1 MDRASCEA
9 TSEIRL
15 VDMTTTELTVA
26 ASTDPSPT
34 TRRLGATGPT
44 VSSPGLGAMSLSGA
58 YGPTDDAESL
68 RVLHAYLDAG
78 GTLIDTGD
86 FYGAGHNEM
95 LIGRALRERSRE
107 DAVLSVKFGATI
119 APTSMP
125 LGFNGRP
132 ENVATS
138 LAYSLRR
145 LGVDHLDVYRPARLD
160 PEVPIEETVGAIQ
173 EQFEAGYVRHIGL
186 SEVGAE
192 TIRRA
197 ATVAPISDLQIEY
210 SLLTR
215 EIETNGILETCREL
229 GIGVTAYGVLVKGMV
244 AGRSGGS
251 REMFPRFQGENLAR
265 NRALLEQ
272 IQEIAAAKGISTA
285 QLAIAWVAAR
295 GEDVVPIV
303 GSRRLDQ
310 VTSMLASAAVQLDE
324 QDLARID
331 TALPIG
337 AAQGDR
343 YPTVHMGQ
351 LDSER

>member
-1 MDRASCEA
+1 
-9 TSEIRL
+9 
-15 VDMTTTELTVA
+15 
-26 ASTDPSPT
+26 
-34 TRRLGATGPT
+34 
-44 VSSPGLGAMSLSGA
+44 MSLSGV

-78 GTLIDTGD
+78 GTLLDTAD

-119 APTSMP
+119 APSGMP
-125 LGFNGRP
+125 VGFDGRP
-132 ENVATS
+132 EHVATS

-145 LGVDHLDVYRPARLD
+145 LDVDHVDVYRPARLD

-173 EQFEAGYVRHIGL
+173 EQVDAGYVRHIGL
-186 SEVGAE
+186 SEVGAD

-197 ATVAPISDLQIEY
+197 AAVAPISDLQIEY

-215 EIETNGILETCREL
+215 EIETNGILDACREL
-229 GIGVTAYGVLVKGMV
+229 GISVTAYGVLAKGLV

-251 REMFPRFQGENLAR
+251 RDMFPRFQGENLAR

-272 IQEIAAAKGISTA
+272 IQGIAAAKGASMA

-295 GEDVVPIV
+295 GEDIVPLV
-303 GSRRLDQ
+303 GARRLDQ
-310 VTSMLASAAVQLDE
+310 VTSMLGSTAVRLDE
-324 QDLARID
+324 DDLAMID
-331 TALPIG
+331 AALPVG

-343 YPTVHMGQ
+343 YPTAFMDQ

>member
-1 MDRASCEA
+1 
-9 TSEIRL
+9 
-15 VDMTTTELTVA
+15 
-26 ASTDPSPT
+26 
-34 TRRLGATGPT
+34 
-44 VSSPGLGAMSLSGA
+44 MSLSGV

-78 GTLIDTGD
+78 GTLLDTAD

-119 APTSMP
+119 APSGMP
-125 LGFNGRP
+125 VGFDGRP
-132 ENVATS
+132 EHVATS

-145 LGVDHLDVYRPARLD
+145 LDVDHVDVYRPARLD

-173 EQFEAGYVRHIGL
+173 EQVDAGYVRHIGL
-186 SEVGAE
+186 SEVGAD

-197 ATVAPISDLQIEY
+197 AAVAPISDLQIEY

-215 EIETNGILETCREL
+215 EIETNGILDACREL
-229 GIGVTAYGVLVKGMV
+229 GISVTAYGVLAKGLV

-251 REMFPRFQGENLAR
+251 RDMFPRFQGENLAR

-272 IQEIAAAKGISTA
+272 IQGIAAAKGASMA

-295 GEDVVPIV
+295 GEDIVPLV
-303 GSRRLDQ
+303 GARRLDQ
-310 VTSMLASAAVQLDE
+310 VTSMLGSTAVRLDE
-324 QDLARID
+324 DDLAMID
-331 TALPIG
+331 AALPVG
-337 AAQGDR
+337 AAQGAR
-343 YPTVHMGQ
+343 CRAGP
-351 LDSER
+351 

>member
-1 MDRASCEA
+1 
-9 TSEIRL
+9 
-15 VDMTTTELTVA
+15 MTTTGNTTSATPA
-26 ASTDPSPT
+26 APAAPESFGTT
-34 TRRLGATGPT
+34 TRRLGATGPS
-44 VSSPGLGAMSLSGA
+44 VSSPGLGAMSLSGV

-78 GTLIDTGD
+78 GTLLDTAD

-119 APTSMP
+119 APSGMP
-125 LGFNGRP
+125 VGFDGRP
-132 ENVATS
+132 EHVATS

-145 LGVDHLDVYRPARLD
+145 LDVDHVDVYRPARLD

-173 EQFEAGYVRHIGL
+173 EQVDAGYVRHIGL
-186 SEVGAE
+186 SEVGAD

-197 ATVAPISDLQIEY
+197 AAVAPISDLQIEY

-215 EIETNGILETCREL
+215 EIETNGILDACREL
-229 GIGVTAYGVLVKGMV
+229 GISVTAYGVLAKGLV

-251 REMFPRFQGENLAR
+251 RDMFPRFQGENLAR

-272 IQEIAAAKGISTA
+272 IQGIAAAKGASMA

-295 GEDVVPIV
+295 GEDIVPLV
-303 GSRRLDQ
+303 GARRLDQ
-310 VTSMLASAAVQLDE
+310 VTSMLGSTAVRLDE
-324 QDLARID
+324 DDLAMID
-331 TALPIG
+331 AALPVG

-343 YPTVHMGQ
+343 YPTAFMDQ

>member
-1 MDRASCEA
+1 
-9 TSEIRL
+9 
-15 VDMTTTELTVA
+15 
-26 ASTDPSPT
+26 
-34 TRRLGATGPT
+34 
-44 VSSPGLGAMSLSGA
+44 MSLSGV

-78 GTLIDTGD
+78 GTLLDTAD

-119 APTSMP
+119 APSGMP
-125 LGFNGRP
+125 VGFDGRP
-132 ENVATS
+132 EHVATS

-145 LGVDHLDVYRPARLD
+145 LNVDHVDVYRPARLD

-173 EQFEAGYVRHIGL
+173 EQVDAGYVRHIGL
-186 SEVGAE
+186 SEVGAD

-197 ATVAPISDLQIEY
+197 AAVAPISDLQIEY

-215 EIETNGILETCREL
+215 EIETNGILDACREL
-229 GIGVTAYGVLVKGMV
+229 GISVTAYGVLAKGLV

-251 REMFPRFQGENLAR
+251 RDMFPRFQGENLAR

-272 IQEIAAAKGISTA
+272 IQGIAAAKGASMA

-295 GEDVVPIV
+295 GEDIVPLV
-303 GSRRLDQ
+303 GARRLDQ
-310 VTSMLASAAVQLDE
+310 VTSMLGSTAVRLDE
-324 QDLARID
+324 DDLAMID
-331 TALPIG
+331 AALPVG

-343 YPTVHMGQ
+343 YPTAFMDQ

>member
-1 MDRASCEA
+1 
-9 TSEIRL
+9 
-15 VDMTTTELTVA
+15 MTTAEHTTSA
-26 ASTDPSPT
+26 PTDPSTTAAPT
-34 TRRLGATGPT
+34 TRRLGATGPA
-44 VSSPGLGAMSLSGA
+44 VSSPGLGAMSLSGV

-78 GTLIDTGD
+78 GTLLDTGD

-95 LIGRALRERSRE
+95 LIGRALQERSRE
-107 DAVLSVKFGATI
+107 EAILSVKFGATL
-119 APTSMP
+119 APTGMP

-145 LGVDHLDVYRPARLD
+145 LGVDHVDIYRPARLD
-160 PEVPIEETVGAIQ
+160 PAVPIEETIGAIH
-173 EQFEAGYVRHIGL
+173 EQVEAGYVRHIGL

-197 ATVAPISDLQIEY
+197 AAVAPISDLQIEY

-215 EIETNGILETCREL
+215 EIETNGILKTCREL
-229 GIGVTAYGVLVKGMV
+229 GIGVTAYGVLAKGLV

-272 IQEIAAAKGISTA
+272 IQGLAAAKGITMA
-285 QLAIAWVAAR
+285 QLAMAWVAAQ
-295 GEDVVPIV
+295 GEDIVPIV

-310 VTSMLASAAVQLDE
+310 VTSMLGSTVVQLDE
-324 QDLARID
+324 RDLARVD
-331 TALPIG
+331 AALPVG
-337 AAQGDR
+337 AAQGER
-343 YPTVHMGQ
+343 YPTAFMDQ

>member
-1 MDRASCEA
+1 
-9 TSEIRL
+9 
-15 VDMTTTELTVA
+15 
-26 ASTDPSPT
+26 
-34 TRRLGATGPT
+34 
-44 VSSPGLGAMSLSGA
+44 MSLSGV

-78 GTLIDTGD
+78 GTLLDTAD

-119 APTSMP
+119 APSGIP
-125 LGFNGRP
+125 VGFDGRP
-132 ENVATS
+132 EHVATS

-145 LGVDHLDVYRPARLD
+145 LDVDHVDAYRPARLD

-173 EQFEAGYVRHIGL
+173 EQVDAGYVRHIGL
-186 SEVGAE
+186 SEVGAD

-197 ATVAPISDLQIEY
+197 AAVAPISDLQIEY

-215 EIETNGILETCREL
+215 EIETNGILDACREL
-229 GIGVTAYGVLVKGMV
+229 GISVTAYGVLAKGLV

-251 REMFPRFQGENLAR
+251 RDMFPRFQGENLAR

-272 IQEIAAAKGISTA
+272 IQGIAAAKGASMA

-295 GEDVVPIV
+295 GEDIVPLV
-303 GSRRLDQ
+303 GARRLDQ
-310 VTSMLASAAVQLDE
+310 VTSMLGSTAVRLDE
-324 QDLARID
+324 DDLAMID
-331 TALPIG
+331 AALPVG

-343 YPTVHMGQ
+343 YPTAFMDQ

>member
-1 MDRASCEA
+1 MTSTGNTTPA
-9 TSEIRL
+9 TPESFG
-15 VDMTTTELTVA
+15 A
-26 ASTDPSPT
+26 T
-34 TRRLGATGPT
+34 TRRLGATGPS
-44 VSSPGLGAMSLSGA
+44 VSSRGLGAMSLSGV

-78 GTLIDTGD
+78 GTLLDTAD

-119 APTSMP
+119 APSGMP
-125 LGFNGRP
+125 VGFDGRP
-132 ENVATS
+132 EHVATS

-145 LGVDHLDVYRPARLD
+145 LDVDYVDVYRPARLD

-173 EQFEAGYVRHIGL
+173 EQVDAGYVRHIGL
-186 SEVGAE
+186 SEVGAD

-197 ATVAPISDLQIEY
+197 AAVAPISDLQIEY

-215 EIETNGILETCREL
+215 EIETNGILDACREL
-229 GIGVTAYGVLVKGMV
+229 GISVTAYGVLAKGLV

-251 REMFPRFQGENLAR
+251 RDMFPRFQGENLAR

-272 IQEIAAAKGISTA
+272 IQGIAAAKGASMA

-295 GEDVVPIV
+295 GEDIVPLV
-303 GSRRLDQ
+303 GARRLDQ
-310 VTSMLASAAVQLDE
+310 VTSMLGSTAVRLDE
-324 QDLARID
+324 DDLAMID
-331 TALPIG
+331 AALPVG

-343 YPTVHMGQ
+343 YPTAFMDQ